1 MFGFLRSSDRE
12 KKRFR
17 DKHIKQM
24 RDQYEEM
31 AELNAD
37 KIKSYQQYA
46 RDMKKLLYNYQNAE
60 EESGVQLEQSN
71 MIDKNA
77 DYASAFAEIGAN
89 FVEERFG
96 KGPAKMIKSVIVNN
110 SGEIN
115 LMIQQFIASNMEN
128 IIKNKLGDNE
138 KAAALFKE
146 LNK

>member
-1 MFGFLRSSDRE
+1 MFGFLRTSE

-17 DKHIKQM
+17 DKHMKQM
-24 RDQYEEM
+24 REQYEEM

-46 RDMKKLLYNYQNAE
+46 RDMKKLLYSYQNAE

-71 MIDKNA
+71 LIDKNA

-89 FVEERFG
+89 FVEERVG
-96 KGPAKMIKSVIVNN
+96 KGPAKMIKSVKVNN

>member
-1 MFGFLRSSDRE
+1 MFGFLRTSE

-17 DKHIKQM
+17 DKHMKQM
-24 RDQYEEM
+24 REQYEEM

-46 RDMKKLLYNYQNAE
+46 RDMKKLLYSYQNAE

-71 MIDKNA
+71 LIDKNA

-115 LMIQQFIASNMEN
+115 LMIQQFIQANMEN

-138 KAAALFKE
+138 KAAELFKE

>member
-1 MFGFLRSSDRE
+1 MFGFLRTSE

-17 DKHIKQM
+17 DKHMKQM
-24 RDQYEEM
+24 REQYEEM

-46 RDMKKLLYNYQNAE
+46 RDMKKLLYSYQNAE

-115 LMIQQFIASNMEN
+115 LMIQQFIQANMEN

-138 KAAALFKE
+138 KAAELFKE

>member
-1 MFGFLRSSDRE
+1 MFGFLRTSE

-17 DKHIKQM
+17 DKHMKQM
-24 RDQYEEM
+24 REQYEEM
-31 AELNAD
+31 SELNAD

-46 RDMKKLLYNYQNAE
+46 RDMKKLLYSYQNAE

-71 MIDKNA
+71 LIDKDA

-115 LMIQQFIASNMEN
+115 LMIQQFIASNKEN

>member
-1 MFGFLRSSDRE
+1 MFGFLRTSE

-17 DKHIKQM
+17 DKHMKQM
-24 RDQYEEM
+24 REQYEEM

-46 RDMKKLLYNYQNAE
+46 RDMKKLLYSYQNAE

-71 MIDKNA
+71 LIDKDA

-115 LMIQQFIASNMEN
+115 LMIQQFIQANMEN

-138 KAAALFKE
+138 KAAELFKE

>member
-1 MFGFLRSSDRE
+1 MFGFLRTSE

-17 DKHIKQM
+17 DKHMKQM
-24 RDQYEEM
+24 REQYEEM
-31 AELNAD
+31 SELNAD

-46 RDMKKLLYNYQNAE
+46 RDMKKLLYSYQNAE

-71 MIDKNA
+71 LIDKNA

-110 SGEIN
+110 SGEIS
-115 LMIQQFIASNMEN
+115 LMMQQFIASNMEN